1 MPKAH
6 LISAGVNTG
15 TFESILEEVM
25 QLPSRQS
32 SSYVCFANA
41 HMIVE
46 AHRDPAFR
54 SVVQGADMVSP
65 DGRPLSIFLKFVK
78 GIETER
84 AAGMD
89 LLPELLRRSE
99 ARKKSVLFY
108 GSTDDVLQ
116 AIAARIKRE
125 LPNLRVAGMISP
137 PFRALSSDEKEEYIR
152 QINAARPDYV
162 LVSLGCPKQENW
174 MAEHKGKIQACML
187 GLGQAFRT
195 YAGVE
200 KRLPKWMRDLSL
212 EWVYRLSLEP
222 GRLWKRY
229 LVTNTTFLWLVIRHL
244 LLSGSGSG
252 NTDPA
257 PAKTN

>member
-1 MPKAH
+1 MPKVH

-15 TFESILEEVM
+15 TFESILEEIM
-25 QLPSRQS
+25 QLPSRQP
-32 SSYVCFANA
+32 SSYVCFANV

-46 AHRDPAFR
+46 AHKDPAFR
-54 SVVQGADMVSP
+54 SVVQNADMVSP
-65 DGRPLSIFLKFVK
+65 DGRPLSIFLKYIK

-89 LLPELLRRSE
+89 LLPELLSRS
-99 ARKKSVLFY
+99 AVRQKSVLFY
-108 GSTDDVLQ
+108 GSTDDVLE
-116 AIAARIKRE
+116 AIAARLERE
-125 LPNLRVAGMISP
+125 LPDLRVAGMISP
-137 PFRALSSDEKEEYIR
+137 PFRALSNDEKEEYIR
-152 QINAARPDYV
+152 QINEARPDYV

-174 MAEHKGKIQACML
+174 MAEHKGKINACML

-229 LVTNTTFLWLVIRHL
+229 LVTNSTFLWLTFQHL
-244 LLSGSGSG
+244 L
-252 NTDPA
+252 TA
-257 PAKTN
+257 PFRKRQSAL